1 MDSKGWTWIAV
12 GLGVAILAV
21 LLLGVVLGW
30 FKKGQLKLVDGD
42 GEVDKTAS
50 GAIDETR
57 YLSIAKNVKDNLTG
71 INYQNSYFISVA
83 NQLLSLNPNELRLV
97 NNLYLR
103 NYTTTENPSLR
114 AIIMGEFLGGWG
126 NPCTENEKTVLNSP
140 CWLQAK
146 IVEKLN
152 YINA

>member
-1 MDSKGWTWIAV
+1 MDTKGWIYIAV

-21 LLLGVVLGW
+21 LLIGVFSGW
-30 FKKGQLKLVDGD
+30 FKKGQLQLVAGD

-50 GAIDETR
+50 GAINEAR

-71 INYQNSYFISVA
+71 LNYQSSYFTSVA
-83 NQLLSLNPNELRLV
+83 NQLLALNANELRLV

-103 NYTTTENPSLR
+103 NYTTAENPSLR

-126 NPCTENEKTVLNSP
+126 NPCTENEKTVINSP
-140 CWLQAK
+140 CWLQK
-146 IVEKLN
+146 KVIDKLN